1 MSYSDLKSMFEDT
14 KMNSGISGAYM
25 VPPQSQSTNNSSSL
39 SSDQCQLI
47 EDTLGSIT
55 DILKETAA
63 EGKLIN
69 VTA

>member
-14 KMNSGISGAYM
+14 KMISGISGASM
-25 VPPQSQSTNNSSSL
+25 ATPQSQSTNNSSSL
-39 SSDQCQLI
+39 PSDQCQLI

-63 EGKLIN
+63 EGKRIN